1 MSGQKEVFFNEKNE
15 GMLQRVLYSDIC
27 RRTGGDL
34 SERQAERLIKTVKH
48 YMGEV
53 YRVKGDSSTV
63 GVMNKEVLQVVLPDY
78 MMYVER
84 TARSSGRSVISDIE
98 IGPASP
104 SAAAEPVIAG
114 AITDGGRMDLDTAF
128 SKLQSSRQ
136 QGTQKPPAPT
146 DFRISLQNEGP
157 VPMDVF
163 ERIKQDRQDEAI
175 RQTALVPSQGA
186 ALAPSQGQ
194 GAYAAATDNFA
205 RSRRRAEEESEAA
218 FAEAERRQL
227 ESRAAASRQSQASL
241 PEPPDMRALLLGNT
255 QNLDRARQTYEEPAV
270 PTRQQ
275 MMITREPS
283 TIEYKESELNLFVYS
298 GDRDW
303 ASTSST
309 ETRYNFSVAFN
320 PNNTATGLRLTPA
333 STAKFR
339 NIVRIELVKAIMP
352 GESLDNVVTRTF
364 NGTSFA
370 YDSPY
375 NMNILSFPY
384 IQVRIP
390 ELDTNTYG
398 TNLGLNASFGVLQY
412 DANWVYDTSNDM
424 ARGYFAMIPKFLK
437 CQKVYSPTP
446 LTTLQRL
453 SFRFERPDGSL
464 LSAVSDTL
472 DIAEIRSSKE
482 FVATAAMPY
491 GYDSS
496 VENGSSAAYYFLKT
510 KTYFNTYTVSKGDR
524 ILMQNFLWNNAPV
537 FLPALN
543 QLTDLTNYLSSSS
556 GFIVVDTG
564 CFVDGALTLGA
575 NKQGYCNCLVVR
587 GKYEDP
593 TTGITKTI
601 QLGNAS
607 DTAGSSSATFRGTIA
622 GTVLT
627 VNSISF
633 GVLSVGMTI
642 SGLGVN
648 LDTNI
653 PTRIVSLGTGVG
665 GIGTYNLNNSSTVST
680 EQEMNAGASF
690 GAIFTGSIS
699 GSTLTVTS
707 ITSGT
712 LSVGMMLSGLGVQA
726 GTFIQGINPG
736 TTGGTGSYELE
747 NSQTVGSVNMTAGA
761 EVTASF
767 TGTISNTTLTIPTGG
782 MTSGSLSV
790 GMLITGPGVS
800 TGTTIVTLGT
810 GTGGQGTYTLSTA
823 SSVTSPVSMTALP
836 NVTASF
842 MGYISGTTLHIPLDI
857 NLSMFKGSLY
867 SGMVI
872 NGPGI
877 ATGTF
882 IVSQIS
888 GAAGGLGYTGQ
899 YTLNIS
905 QTVGTSS
912 SFIPITASIDN
923 NTITPFLAATSL
935 TTGRL
940 LNQSHQVQIAL
951 RVITRDLDSTSVIR
965 PDNL

>member
-84 TARSSGRSVISDIE
+84 TARSSGRSVVSDIE
-98 IGPASP
+98 IGPGATD
-104 SAAAEPVIAG
+104 APVVVG

-128 SKLQSSRQ
+128 SKLQTSRQ
-136 QGTQKPPAPT
+136 QSTQKAPAPT

-175 RQTALVPSQGA
+175 RQKALVTSSGQAVAVGQGQGGQA
-186 ALAPSQGQ
+186 TYSAPSGQ

-241 PEPPDMRALLLGNT
+241 PEPPDMRALILGNT
-255 QNLDRARQTYEEPAV
+255 QNLDRVRQTYEEPAV

-275 MMITREPS
+275 MIITREPS

-352 GESLDNVVTRTF
+352 GESLDSVVTRTY

-375 NMNILSFPY
+375 NINILSFPY

-464 LSAVSDTL
+464 LSTVSDTL
-472 DIAEIRSSKE
+472 DIAEVRSSKE
-482 FVATAAMPY
+482 LSASASMPY
-491 GYDSS
+491 GYDAG
-496 VENGSSAAYYFLKT
+496 VENGTSAAYYVIVSNK
-510 KTYFNTYTVSKGDR
+510 YFNTYTVSKGDR
-524 ILMQNFLWNNAPV
+524 IIIQNLAWGSSPTGSV
-537 FLPALN
+537 IN
-543 QLTDLTNYLSSSS
+543 QVVELTTHLTASS

-564 CFVDGALTLGA
+564 CFVTGALTLGA

-587 GKYEDP
+587 GKFSDP
-593 TTGITKTI
+593 TTGSVGTVE
-601 QLGNAS
+601 LGGTA
-607 DTAGSSSATFRGTIA
+607 DTSAGSG
-622 GTVLT
+622 
-627 VNSISF
+627 
-633 GVLSVGMTI
+633 SV
-642 SGLGVN
+642 
-648 LDTNI
+648 
-653 PTRIVSLGTGVG
+653 
-665 GIGTYNLNNSSTVST
+665 
-680 EQEMNAGASF
+680 
-690 GAIFTGSIS
+690 
-699 GSTLTVTS
+699 
-707 ITSGT
+707 
-712 LSVGMMLSGLGVQA
+712 
-726 GTFIQGINPG
+726 
-736 TTGGTGSYELE
+736 TGGSL
-747 NSQTVGSVNMTAGA
+747 TA
-761 EVTASF
+761 F
-767 TGTISNTTLTIPTGG
+767 LKNT
-782 MTSGSLSV
+782 
-790 GMLITGPGVS
+790 
-800 TGTTIVTLGT
+800 
-810 GTGGQGTYTLSTA
+810 
-823 SSVTSPVSMTALP
+823 
-836 NVTASF
+836 
-842 MGYISGTTLHIPLDI
+842 D
-857 NLSMFKGSLY
+857 
-867 SGMVI
+867 
-872 NGPGI
+872 
-877 ATGTF
+877 
-882 IVSQIS
+882 
-888 GAAGGLGYTGQ
+888 
-899 YTLNIS
+899 
-905 QTVGTSS
+905 
-912 SFIPITASIDN
+912 
-923 NTITPFLAATSL
+923 L

>member
-1 MSGQKEVFFNEKNE
+1 MSAQKEVFFNEKNE

-63 GVMNKEVLQVVLPDY
+63 GVMNREVLQVVLPDY
-78 MMYVER
+78 MMYMER

-98 IGPASP
+98 IGPATA

-136 QGTQKPPAPT
+136 QGVQKPPAPT

-175 RQTALVPSQGA
+175 RQTALVPSQGPA
-186 ALAPSQGQ
+186 AAPSGQ
-194 GAYAAATDNFA
+194 GAYALATDNYA

-255 QNLDRARQTYEEPAV
+255 QNLDRTRQTYEEPAV

-275 MMITREPS
+275 MIITREPS

-352 GESLDNVVTRTF
+352 GESLDSVVTRTY

-370 YDSPY
+370 YDAPY

-464 LSAVSDTL
+464 LSAVPDTL
-472 DIAEIRSSKE
+472 DIAEVRSSKE
-482 FVATAAMPY
+482 LAASASMPY
-491 GYDSS
+491 GYDAG
-496 VENGSSAAYYFLKT
+496 VENGTSAAYYCIVT
-510 KTYFNTYTVSKGDR
+510 KKYFNTYTVSKGDR
-524 ILMQNFLWNNAPV
+524 IMMQNFLWDAAPTGSV
-537 FLPALN
+537 VN
-543 QLTDLTNYLSSSS
+543 QLADLTNHLTASS

-564 CFVDGALTLGA
+564 CLASNTLTLGA
-575 NKQGYCNCLVVR
+575 NKQGYCNCIVVR
-587 GKYEDP
+587 GKFSDP
-593 TTGITKTI
+593 TTGATATV
-601 QLGNAS
+601 QLA
-607 DTAGSSSATFRGTIA
+607 DTADASA
-622 GTVLT
+622 GTAT
-627 VNSISF
+627 
-633 GVLSVGMTI
+633 
-642 SGLGVN
+642 
-648 LDTNI
+648 
-653 PTRIVSLGTGVG
+653 
-665 GIGTYNLNNSSTVST
+665 
-680 EQEMNAGASF
+680 AG
-690 GAIFTGSIS
+690 
-699 GSTLTVTS
+699 TLTAF
-707 ITSGT
+707 
-712 LSVGMMLSGLGVQA
+712 LK
-726 GTFIQGINPG
+726 
-736 TTGGTGSYELE
+736 
-747 NSQTVGSVNMTAGA
+747 
-761 EVTASF
+761 
-767 TGTISNTTLTIPTGG
+767 NT
-782 MTSGSLSV
+782 
-790 GMLITGPGVS
+790 
-800 TGTTIVTLGT
+800 
-810 GTGGQGTYTLSTA
+810 
-823 SSVTSPVSMTALP
+823 
-836 NVTASF
+836 
-842 MGYISGTTLHIPLDI
+842 D
-857 NLSMFKGSLY
+857 
-867 SGMVI
+867 
-872 NGPGI
+872 
-877 ATGTF
+877 
-882 IVSQIS
+882 
-888 GAAGGLGYTGQ
+888 
-899 YTLNIS
+899 
-905 QTVGTSS
+905 
-912 SFIPITASIDN
+912 
-923 NTITPFLAATSL
+923 LA
-935 TTGRL
+935 TGRL

>member
-1 MSGQKEVFFNEKNE
+1 
-15 GMLQRVLYSDIC
+15 
-27 RRTGGDL
+27 
-34 SERQAERLIKTVKH
+34 
-48 YMGEV
+48 
-53 YRVKGDSSTV
+53 
-63 GVMNKEVLQVVLPDY
+63 
-78 MMYVER
+78 
-84 TARSSGRSVISDIE
+84 
-98 IGPASP
+98 
-104 SAAAEPVIAG
+104 
-114 AITDGGRMDLDTAF
+114 
-128 SKLQSSRQ
+128 
-136 QGTQKPPAPT
+136 
-146 DFRISLQNEGP
+146 
-157 VPMDVF
+157 
-163 ERIKQDRQDEAI
+163 
-175 RQTALVPSQGA
+175 
-186 ALAPSQGQ
+186 
-194 GAYAAATDNFA
+194 
-205 RSRRRAEEESEAA
+205 
-218 FAEAERRQL
+218 
-227 ESRAAASRQSQASL
+227 
-241 PEPPDMRALLLGNT
+241 
-255 QNLDRARQTYEEPAV
+255 
-270 PTRQQ
+270 
-275 MMITREPS
+275 
-283 TIEYKESELNLFVYS
+283 
-298 GDRDW
+298 
-303 ASTSST
+303 
-309 ETRYNFSVAFN
+309 
-320 PNNTATGLRLTPA
+320 
-333 STAKFR
+333 
-339 NIVRIELVKAIMP
+339 
-352 GESLDNVVTRTF
+352 
-364 NGTSFA
+364 
-370 YDSPY
+370 
-375 NMNILSFPY
+375 
-384 IQVRIP
+384 
-390 ELDTNTYG
+390 
-398 TNLGLNASFGVLQY
+398 
-412 DANWVYDTSNDM
+412 
-424 ARGYFAMIPKFLK
+424 MIPKFLK

-491 GYDSS
+491 GYDST

-524 ILMQNFLWNNAPV
+524 ILIQNFLWNVAPV

-627 VNSISF
+627 VNSMSF
-633 GVLSVGMTI
+633 GVLSIGMTI
-642 SGLGVN
+642 SGVGVN
-648 LDTNI
+648 LNTNI

-680 EQEMNAGASF
+680 EKEMNAGASF
-690 GAIFTGSIS
+690 GAAFTGSIS
-699 GSTLTVTS
+699 AAALTVTS
-707 ITSGT
+707 ITSGS
-712 LSVGMMLSGLGVQA
+712 LSVGMMISGLGVQA
-726 GTFIQGINPG
+726 GTFITDISSG
-736 TTGGTGSYELE
+736 TLGGTGTYILTG
-747 NSQTVGSVNMTAGA
+747 SQTVGSVNMTAGA
-761 EVTASF
+761 AAVANF
-767 TGTISNTTLTIPTGG
+767 TGTISNTTLTIPPGG

-790 GMLITGPGVS
+790 GMLIAGPGVT
-800 TGTTIVTLGT
+800 TGTTILTLGT

-836 NVTASF
+836 NVTSSF
-842 MGYISGTTLHIPLDI
+842 MGYISGTTLNIPL
-857 NLSMFKGSLY
+857 NRLLSKMSGSLY
-867 SGMVI
+867 AGMVI

-882 IVSQIS
+882 IVAQNS
-888 GAAGGLGYTGQ
+888 GSGTTGFTLGDTGVYTV
-899 YTLNIS
+899 NIS
-905 QTVGTSS
+905 QTVGSSS

-923 NTITPFLAATSL
+923 NTITPFLAATPL

>member
-1 MSGQKEVFFNEKNE
+1 
-15 GMLQRVLYSDIC
+15 
-27 RRTGGDL
+27 
-34 SERQAERLIKTVKH
+34 
-48 YMGEV
+48 MGEV

-78 MMYVER
+78 MMYMER

-98 IGPASP
+98 IGPV
-104 SAAAEPVIAG
+104 AAAEPVIVG

-175 RQTALVPSQGA
+175 RQTALVPSQA
-186 ALAPSQGQ
+186 AAMASQSQGGQGPAAAPSGQ
-194 GAYAAATDNFA
+194 GAYALATDNYA

-227 ESRAAASRQSQASL
+227 ESRAAASLQSQASL

-255 QNLDRARQTYEEPAV
+255 QNLDRVRQTYEEPAV

-275 MMITREPS
+275 MIITREPS

-464 LSAVSDTL
+464 LSTVSDTL
-472 DIAEIRSSKE
+472 DIAQIRSSKE

-491 GYDSS
+491 GYDAGM
-496 VENGSSAAYYFLKT
+496 ENGTSATYYFIITRK
-510 KTYFNTYTVSKGDR
+510 YFNTYTVSKGDR
-524 ILMQNFLWNNAPV
+524 IMMQNLDLSSAPV
-537 FLPALN
+537 FIPAAN
-543 QLTDLTNYLSSSS
+543 QLADLKNYLTSSS
-556 GFIVVDTG
+556 GFIIVDTG
-564 CFVDGALTLGA
+564 CFVDSALTLGA

-593 TTGITKTI
+593 TSGRTSTI
-601 QLGNAS
+601 QLGNAP
-607 DTAGSSSATFRGTIA
+607 DTAGSTSATFRGTIA

-627 VNSISF
+627 VNSMSF
-633 GVLSVGMTI
+633 GVLSIGMTI
-642 SGLGVN
+642 SGLGVRLN
-648 LDTNI
+648 TNV
-653 PTRIVSLGTGVG
+653 PTTIVSLGTGVG

-699 GSTLTVTS
+699 AAALTVTS

-712 LSVGMMLSGLGVQA
+712 ISVGMMLSGLGVQA
-726 GTFIQGINPG
+726 GTFITDISSG
-736 TTGGTGSYELE
+736 TLGGTGTYVLTG
-747 NSQTVGSVNMTAGA
+747 SQTVGSVNMTAGA
-761 EVTASF
+761 AAAASF

-782 MTSGSLSV
+782 MISGSLSV
-790 GMLITGPGVS
+790 GMLIYGVGVT

-810 GTGGQGTYTLSTA
+810 GTGGQGTYTVSTA

-836 NVTASF
+836 NITASF
-842 MGYISGTTLHIPLDI
+842 MGYISGTSLNIPL
-857 NLSMFKGSLY
+857 NRLLSMMSGSL
-867 SGMVI
+867 SAGMVI
-872 NGPGI
+872 SGPGI
-877 ATGTF
+877 ATGTC
-882 IVSQIS
+882 IVSQNS
-888 GAAGGLGYTGQ
+888 GSVTPGFTLGDTGVYTV
-899 YTLNIS
+899 NIS
-905 QTVGTSS
+905 QTAGSS
-912 SFIPITASIDN
+912 SSYISMTASIDN
-923 NTITPFLAATSL
+923 NTITSFLGTTPL

>member
-1 MSGQKEVFFNEKNE
+1 MSAQKEVFFNEKNE

-84 TARSSGRSVISDIE
+84 TVRSSGRSVISDIE
-98 IGPASP
+98 IGPA

-128 SKLQSSRQ
+128 SRLQESRQ

-175 RQTALVPSQGA
+175 RQTALVTSSGQAVAVGQGQGQSQSQA
-186 ALAPSQGQ
+186 TYSAPSGQ

-255 QNLDRARQTYEEPAV
+255 QNLDRVRQTYEEPAV

-275 MMITREPS
+275 MIITREPS
-283 TIEYKESELNLFVYS
+283 TIEYKETELNLFVYS

-303 ASTSST
+303 ASEVST

-320 PNNTATGLRLTPA
+320 PNNTSTGLRLTPA

-352 GESLDNVVTRTF
+352 GESLDSVVTRTF

-464 LSAVSDTL
+464 LSTVSDTL
-472 DIAEIRSSKE
+472 DITQIRSSKE
-482 FVATAAMPY
+482 LAASASMPY

-496 VENGSSAAYYFLKT
+496 VEVNTSAAYYLIVSSK
-510 KTYFNTYTVSKGDR
+510 YFNTYTVSKGDR
-524 ILMQNFLWNNAPV
+524 IVMQNFLWASAPTGSV
-537 FLPALN
+537 IN
-543 QLTDLTNYLSSSS
+543 QIADLTTHLTASS

-564 CFVDGALTLGA
+564 CFVSNALTLGA

-587 GKYEDP
+587 GKFNDP
-593 TTGITKTI
+593 TTGSLLTLPLAGTAD
-601 QLGNAS
+601 AS
-607 DTAGSSSATFRGTIA
+607 AGSASA
-622 GTVLT
+622 GTLT
-627 VNSISF
+627 EYLKN
-633 GVLSVGMTI
+633 
-642 SGLGVN
+642 
-648 LDTNI
+648 
-653 PTRIVSLGTGVG
+653 
-665 GIGTYNLNNSSTVST
+665 
-680 EQEMNAGASF
+680 
-690 GAIFTGSIS
+690 
-699 GSTLTVTS
+699 
-707 ITSGT
+707 
-712 LSVGMMLSGLGVQA
+712 
-726 GTFIQGINPG
+726 
-736 TTGGTGSYELE
+736 
-747 NSQTVGSVNMTAGA
+747 
-761 EVTASF
+761 
-767 TGTISNTTLTIPTGG
+767 
-782 MTSGSLSV
+782 
-790 GMLITGPGVS
+790 
-800 TGTTIVTLGT
+800 
-810 GTGGQGTYTLSTA
+810 
-823 SSVTSPVSMTALP
+823 
-836 NVTASF
+836 
-842 MGYISGTTLHIPLDI
+842 
-857 NLSMFKGSLY
+857 
-867 SGMVI
+867 
-872 NGPGI
+872 
-877 ATGTF
+877 
-882 IVSQIS
+882 
-888 GAAGGLGYTGQ
+888 
-899 YTLNIS
+899 
-905 QTVGTSS
+905 
-912 SFIPITASIDN
+912 
-923 NTITPFLAATSL
+923 TSL